1 MEPQIAFL
9 EFLIGKSPS
18 STIWGTVSNPKYG
31 VIKRAIPMIQPGIPF
46 TDSNVVVKIFPKFS
60 RCQWPENRRINPV
73 RMVTVILQNSI
84 PAWAFTRNCTF
95 WILIKK
101 YRTKST
107 AAHPTMGQVPRFK
120 PSILFTQVII
130 AITTAGGTEI
140 HAAIISQE
148 ARKPTCL
155 LIPTV
160 L

>member
-9 EFLIGKSPS
+9 ELLIGKSPS

-31 VIKRAIPMIQPGIPF
+31 VIRSAMPMTHPGIPY
-46 TDSNVVVKIFPKFS
+46 TESRVDWKIFPKFEI
-60 RCQWPENRRINPV
+60 CQWPENRRINPV
-73 RMVTVILQNSI
+73 KIVTVMLQNNI
-84 PAWAFTRNCTF
+84 PAWALTKNCTF

-101 YRTKST
+101 YSTKRT
-107 AAHPTMGQVPRFK
+107 AAQPTICHVPSPRAK
-120 PSILFTQVII
+120 VLFTHVMI

-140 HAAIISQE
+140 HAAMISQE